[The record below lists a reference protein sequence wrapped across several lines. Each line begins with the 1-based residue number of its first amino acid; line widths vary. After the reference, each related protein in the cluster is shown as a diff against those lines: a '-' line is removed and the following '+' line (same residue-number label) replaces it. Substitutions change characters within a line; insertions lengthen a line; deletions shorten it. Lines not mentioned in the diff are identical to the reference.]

1 MKYSQDP
8 IGARCLELA
17 KLSKAKVG
25 FGAVLL
31 NNNDIVVGEGRNRRS
46 RIGENDILGGGVDYA
61 VHAEQAA
68 LLDAIEKEA
77 NVIGGKLY
85 VIGVVLRGPQKG
97 LVSVRPSAK
106 DKYFSCVRCAKT
118 LNRFNVSVCIPLPNG
133 WHQLSPANTLRSAQK
148 FKKLGRRLQFTAN

>member
-25 FGAVLL
+25 FGAVFLDSNGALL
-31 NNNDIVVGEGRNRRS
+31 GEGRNRRS

-61 VHAEQAA
+61 AHAEQAA
-68 LLDAIEKEA
+68 LLDAFERRT
-77 NVIGGKLY
+77 NVAGGKLY
-85 VIGVVLRGPQKG
+85 VIGVVLRGPRKG
-97 LVSVRPSAK
+97 LISVRSSVK

-148 FKKLGRRLQFTAN
+148 FKKLGRRLEFTTN